1 MALFISTIVITGAAI
16 VASIIHALV
25 PRISI
30 NYVSMIIGVGIALI
44 VPLNRL
50 IAPFHSEVFMYI
62 VAPLI
67 YFEGQT
73 TRINLIRQSVWKIV
87 WTAVILVVI
96 MMVVSGTILSL
107 VGVPIALAFLI
118 AALSTPTDA
127 TATEAVSEGLIVPPT
142 QKSFLK
148 MESLFNDAS
157 GIILASATALWV
169 EQGNFDYQRT
179 ISGFLFSAI
188 GGIIVGVIFALIMIS
203 FRRSLYRFNVLI
215 SNAQNILFIITPF
228 VVYFIAEELHVS
240 GIIAVVCAG
249 LMQNSESASSRFVY
263 PRQFHTGEVLINLL
277 NELLNNFVFVILGV
291 LIIRVIRDDIFN
303 QDAGFNWIGIG
314 IILYLINIIIRYLF
328 GRGYKMGNRGSWI
341 FSLGGVR
348 GAITLALVFTVA
360 NNVTATQFRNIIL
373 IEALVVIL
381 CMVVPTIVFPFILK
395 HDISEKET
403 IQRMN
408 SLKQAMVEEG
418 LKAVQNIYLP
428 DRVRESVCYDLRD
441 QRSNNSLK
449 DFWQQWFRFS
459 KSPEFSAEER
469 ELEQRA
475 LRWAFK
481 AEREYLDMV
490 SQRENMRE
498 YVFQLYNGVLLA
510 ESILIDPDSKLS

>member
-1 MALFISTIVITGAAI
+1 M
-16 VASIIHALV
+16 
-25 PRISI
+25 
-30 NYVSMIIGVGIALI
+30 
-44 VPLNRL
+44 
-50 IAPFHSEVFMYI
+50 
-62 VAPLI
+62 
-67 YFEGQT
+67 
-73 TRINLIRQSVWKIV
+73 
-87 WTAVILVVI
+87 
-96 MMVVSGTILSL
+96 
-107 VGVPIALAFLI
+107 
-118 AALSTPTDA
+118 
-127 TATEAVSEGLIVPPT
+127 
-142 QKSFLK
+142 
-148 MESLFNDAS
+148 
-157 GIILASATALWV
+157 
-169 EQGNFDYQRT
+169 
-179 ISGFLFSAI
+179 
-188 GGIIVGVIFALIMIS
+188 
-203 FRRSLYRFNVLI
+203 
-215 SNAQNILFIITPF
+215 
-228 VVYFIAEELHVS
+228 
-240 GIIAVVCAG
+240 
-249 LMQNSESASSRFVY
+249 Y

-291 LIIRVIRDDIFN
+291 LIIRVIRDDIIN

-381 CMVVPTIVFPFILK
+381 SMVVPTIVFPFILK

-403 IQRMN
+403 IQRMS

-428 DRVRESVCYDLRD
+428 DRVRESVCYDLRN

-481 AEREYLDMV
+481 AERDYLDMV

-498 YVFQLYNGVLLA
+498 YVFKLYNDVLLS